1 MKTIKGVSPKRDPN
15 SHKGENGRVLVVGGS
30 IDYHGAPILAGM
42 GALHGGADL
51 VYLYVPECNFEV
63 TRASSPNFIVRKYTG
78 DFLNEKAVK
87 EIIELGKQ
95 CDSIVIG
102 PGLGEREETM
112 KAVLE
117 IVKNLHIPTVLDAA
131 AMFALK
137 KIGKFPL
144 EQPIV
149 ITPHR
154 GEFKEFVDRDVTVKE
169 EDQKSLVIL
178 RSVAMDLQINILLK
192 GRIDYVAS
200 EEGVVEKNLTGN
212 AGMTVG
218 GTGDVLAGLVG
229 CFLAQGMEAFDAA
242 KNAAFYNGKAGD
254 ILKKMKGERFTA
266 SEVAEALGAGMR

>member
-1 MKTIKGVSPKRDPN
+1 MKTIKGALPKREED
-15 SHKGENGRVLVVGGS
+15 SHKGDNGRVLIVGGS

-42 GALHGGADL
+42 GAMHGGADL
-51 VYLYVPECNFEV
+51 VYVYVPECNFEV
-63 TRASSPNFIVRKYTG
+63 TRGSSPNFIVRKYAG

-87 EIIELGKQ
+87 EIIEFGKN

-102 PGLGEREETM
+102 PGLGDREETM

-117 IVKNLHIPTVLDAA
+117 IIKNLRIPTVLDAS
-131 AMFALK
+131 AMLVLK

-154 GEFKEFVDRDVTVKE
+154 GEFKEFVDRDIKVKE
-169 EDQKSLVIL
+169 DDAKSVILL
-178 RSVAMDLQINILLK
+178 RSVTMDLHINILLK
-192 GRIDYVAS
+192 GHVDYVAS

-266 SEVAEALGAGMR
+266 SEVAEAIGVAMR